1 MIPKITSIIDRNEYK
16 LEVHFDDGKQ
26 VIYDVSDDIKT
37 IESFKDLIN
46 IPGLW
51 EQFSLDQSRTCI
63 TWNDYIDIPSDTI
76 YEYGVVI

>member
-76 YEYGVVI
+76 YEYGVAI